1 MVGKSKTLFWAFCV
15 FLLFGLVIGSSLT
28 AAAADLKPKLTV
40 VKSAKVTNVSYG
52 IKSYKGKDRLHV
64 TVELK
69 NVTKEPK
76 RYRVN
81 IWLPDGVSGGGFY
94 PRKKKAIEPGKTLS
108 RTFPMYYDKIPSEME
123 IMVKELPAN

>member
-1 MVGKSKTLFWAFCV
+1 M
-15 FLLFGLVIGSSLT
+15 
-28 AAAADLKPKLTV
+28 
-40 VKSAKVTNVSYG
+40 
-52 IKSYKGKDRLHV
+52 

-94 PRKKKAIEPGKTLS
+94 PRKAKSIAAGKTLS
-108 RTFPMYYDKIPSEME
+108 RTFPMFYDKVPNKMQ
-123 IMVKELPAN
+123 IMVRELPTD

>member
-1 MVGKSKTLFWAFCV
+1 MKGRSKTLWGALSL
-15 FLLFGLVIGSSLT
+15 FLLLGLVLSSSIT
-28 AAAADLKPKLTV
+28 ADAADLKPKLQV
-40 VKSAKVTNVSYG
+40 VKSAQVTNVSYEV
-52 IKSYKGKDRLHV
+52 KPYKGKDRLHV

-94 PRKKKAIEPGKTLS
+94 PRKGKAMEAGKTLS
-108 RTFPMYYDKIPSEME
+108 QTFPMYYDKIPSKME
-123 IMVKELPAN
+123 IMVKELPTD

>member
-1 MVGKSKTLFWAFCV
+1 MAGKSKTHYWAWSL
-15 FLLFGLVIGSSLT
+15 FLLLSLVIGSSIA
-28 AAAADLKPKLTV
+28 AAAADLKPKLEV
-40 VKSAKVTNVSYG
+40 VKSAQVTNVSYE

-94 PRKKKAIEPGKTLS
+94 PRKAKAVEPGKILS
-108 RTFPMYYDKIPSEME
+108 QTFPMYYDKIPNEME
-123 IMVKELPAN
+123 IVVKELPMD

>member
-1 MVGKSKTLFWAFCV
+1 MVGKSKTLYWALSL
-15 FLLFGLVIGSSLT
+15 FLFFGLVIASSIT
-28 AAAADLKPKLTV
+28 ADAADLKPKLTV
-40 VKSAKVTNVSYG
+40 VKSAKVTKVSYEM
-52 IKSYKGKDRLHV
+52 KSYKGKDRFHV
-64 TVELK
+64 TVELQ

-108 RTFPMYYDKIPSEME
+108 RTFPMYYDKIPSTME
-123 IMVKELPAN
+123 IMVKELPTE